1 MEELLKKEE
10 GLTSWRYK
18 LNKILGR
25 ISSLLQGSNE
35 KAVLTSVN
43 GKISWE
49 PVVEDEAIE
58 EIEKIDSLKIDGV
71 LSTSSLSVTGTA
83 AFNCNASISG
93 GISARSLSLSDMI
106 VLKGNGRTESIYA
119 SEKGLI
125 LGSITIGD
133 KAAELPSM
141 IMLGGNAVI
150 GATPSSV
157 SIYGRACPMKLDTE
171 RGLAEFPYG
180 LRTDKVSF
188 SEGEMNGKTY
198 SGCASSAVKFS
209 SPVKI
214 FGLDF
219 DGSKPLSGQI
229 KDCTG
234 IILSK
239 GSKIMFMH
247 GIGQMQAGW
256 FECIGDVLSWNGRM
270 KPKSFNVETEHYAEW
285 YPCSETMENGDVVS
299 LDFDS
304 DEEMYA
310 KVTSERKRPL
320 GVVTTDY
327 AMCVGTQTDNSYPV
341 CTKGRVKAK
350 VEGNVKKGDSLVAG
364 SSNGVLRAMNSKDKV
379 YEAWAIALESSDKES
394 IKLVK
399 VHIL

>member
-25 ISSLLQGSNE
+25 ISSILQGSNG
-35 KAVLTSVN
+35 KAVLTSVD
-43 GKISWE
+43 GVVSWE
-49 PVVEDEAIE
+49 PVVEEKAE
-58 EIEKIDSLKIDGV
+58 ENARIDSIKLDGTF
-71 LSTSSLSVTGTA
+71 STSSLSVTGA
-83 AFNCNASISG
+83 ATFDCNVSVAG
-93 GISARSLSLSDMI
+93 NVAARSLALSDLL

-119 SEKGLI
+119 SEKGLTVGPLI
-125 LGSITIGD
+125 IGSIN
-133 KAAELPSM
+133 AELPPTL
-141 IMLGGNAVI
+141 MLGKNAVI
-150 GATPSSV
+150 GTTSSSV
-157 SIYGRACPMKLDTE
+157 SIYGKACPIKLDTE
-171 RGLAEFPYG
+171 RGMAEFPYG
-180 LRTDKVSF
+180 ARLEKIYF
-188 SEGEMNGKTY
+188 SEGEMDGKSY
-198 SGCASSAVKFS
+198 PGCAAAAVKFAHS
-209 SPVKI
+209 VKI
-214 FGLDF
+214 FGNEF
-219 DGSKPLSGQI
+219 DGSKSLSGQI

-234 IILSK
+234 IVLSK
-239 GSKIMFMH
+239 GSKLVFMH

-270 KPKSFNVETEHYAEW
+270 KSKSFNVETEHYAEW
-285 YPCSETMENGDVVS
+285 YPCSEIMENGDVVS
-299 LDFDS
+299 LDFKS
-304 DEEMYA
+304 ENEMYA
-310 KVTSERKRPL
+310 KVNSERKCPL

-327 AMCVGTQTDNSYPV
+327 AMCIGVQTSKSYPV

-379 YEAWAIALESSDKES
+379 YEAWAIALESSDKEN